1 MQVSPEGFFHLEPIF
16 ATTFVGARPTE
27 KVNPEFHVERLF
39 DPGRNLRIRALERTL
54 QSREIR
60 ETFINT
66 VLLDVR
72 GIAAHDRKHPFR
84 QQAIGFIIGREE
96 HHLRTVAFDLRD
108 PHAPRDPTGLGLI
121 AHRGGNPPFFPG
133 DDRFAFQGRVP
144 RLFTGRKKRIG
155 VDMHNGPGQMLNR
168 ERRLHLSISG

>member
-1 MQVSPEGFFHLEPIF
+1 MQVSPDGFFPF
-16 ATTFVGARPTE
+16 GADLRHDFRRRQAHG
-27 KVNPEFHVERLF
+27 KGKSEFHVERLF
-39 DPGRNLRIRALERTL
+39 DPGCNLWIRALEWAL

-84 QQAIGFIIGREE
+84 QQAVGFIIGREE
-96 HHLRTVAFDLRD
+96 DYLRTVAFDLRD

-133 DDRFAFQGRVP
+133 DDGFAFQGRVP

-168 ERRLHLSISG
+168 ERRRHLSISG